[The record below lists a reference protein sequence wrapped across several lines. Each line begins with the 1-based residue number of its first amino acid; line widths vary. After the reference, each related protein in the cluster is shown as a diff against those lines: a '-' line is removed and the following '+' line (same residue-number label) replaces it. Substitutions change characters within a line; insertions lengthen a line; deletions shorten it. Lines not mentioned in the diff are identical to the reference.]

1 MNIRQLQ
8 YFVDLSETLNFT
20 KTAQN
25 FYISQT
31 AITKQIQCLEGDLD
45 IPLFHRSK
53 KSVSLTSEG
62 QANIVFYLIFVCIQ
76 MILERKI
83 SMKFILEIPFSFIFG
98 FLVDLYQYII
108 PTINLNLY
116 TQILVLL
123 IGNTCCAIGVYFM
136 IKGNLIMTPVD
147 GLVLSISEVFH
158 RPYSLCKNIFD
169 ISMILATIIICLICH
184 SSIYG
189 VGIGTVFSA
198 FYIGRVISVL
208 ENFKFKTYKKCY

>member
-1 MNIRQLQ
+1 
-8 YFVDLSETLNFT
+8 
-20 KTAQN
+20 
-25 FYISQT
+25 
-31 AITKQIQCLEGDLD
+31 
-45 IPLFHRSK
+45 
-53 KSVSLTSEG
+53 
-62 QANIVFYLIFVCIQ
+62 
-76 MILERKI
+76 
-83 SMKFILEIPFSFIFG
+83 
-98 FLVDLYQYII
+98 
-108 PTINLNLY
+108 
-116 TQILVLL
+116 
-123 IGNTCCAIGVYFM
+123 M

-208 ENFKFKTYKKCY
+208 ENFKFKTYKNAIKNNNSID

>member
-1 MNIRQLQ
+1 MKKYLYYFLGMNIL
-8 YFVDLSETLNFT
+8 VLGITCNTLSNLGVGAFSTLPY
-20 KTAQN
+20 A
-25 FYISQT
+25 
-31 AITKQIQCLEGDLD
+31 
-45 IPLFHRSK
+45 
-53 KSVSLTSEG
+53 VSFLTFLTFG

-123 IGNTCCAIGVYFM
+123 IGNTCCAIGVYLM
-136 IKGNLIMTPVD
+136 IKGDLIMTPVD

-158 RPYSLCKNIFD
+158 KNIFD
-169 ISMILATIIICLICH
+169 ISMILATIIICLVCR

-189 VGIGTVFSA
+189 IGLGTVFSA

-208 ENFKFKTYKKCY
+208 ENLQLKTYKKCY

>member
-1 MNIRQLQ
+1 MLRN
-8 YFVDLSETLNFT
+8 V
-20 KTAQN
+20 
-25 FYISQT
+25 
-31 AITKQIQCLEGDLD
+31 
-45 IPLFHRSK
+45 
-53 KSVSLTSEG
+53 
-62 QANIVFYLIFVCIQ
+62 
-76 MILERKI
+76 KI
-83 SMKFILEIPFSFIFG
+83 NLKE
-98 FLVDLYQYII
+98 VNYII
-108 PTINLNLY
+108 NIYFIYINA
-116 TQILVLL
+116 T
-123 IGNTCCAIGVYFM
+123 
-136 IKGNLIMTPVD
+136 KGNLIMTPVD